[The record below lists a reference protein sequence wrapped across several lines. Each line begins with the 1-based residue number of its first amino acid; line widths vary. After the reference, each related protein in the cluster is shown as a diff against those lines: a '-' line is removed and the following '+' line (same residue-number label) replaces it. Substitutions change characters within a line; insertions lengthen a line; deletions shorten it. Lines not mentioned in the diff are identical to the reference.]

1 MWKPFAISILFV
13 CNTLGPSTAGA
24 VSFEPR
30 DFDALAVEADQVVI
44 GTAVAT
50 NSRRTGTREI
60 VTDYRFDNLE
70 IVKGTVLTTSLTLTM
85 LGGTVGTDTL
95 TVAGAPTFQ
104 KGVRY
109 LVFIAGNNTVMFPL
123 VGGQQGI
130 FQIRKEASTGISR
143 VHDYAGRAVTRLPGG
158 KPRNLVDHLD
168 VDAGEPFTE
177 TVFVDAIRAKVAQ
190 LNAK

>member
-1 MWKPFAISILFV
+1 MWKPFVVLILCV
-13 CNTLGPSTAGA
+13 CGTLVTSTAGA
-24 VSFEPR
+24 VSFETR
-30 DFDALAVEADQVVI
+30 DFDALAAEADQVVI

-60 VTDYRFDNLE
+60 VTDYRFNNLE

-85 LGGTVGTDTL
+85 LGGTIGTEAL

-109 LVFIAGNNTVMFPL
+109 LVFIAGNGTVMFPL

-143 VHDYAGRAVTRLPGG
+143 VHDYAGRAVTRLPRG
-158 KPRNLVDHLD
+158 KGHDLVDHLD
-168 VDAGEPFTE
+168 AGAGEPLTAA
-177 TVFVDAIRAKVAQ
+177 VFVDAIRAKVAQ
-190 LNAK
+190 RSRK

>member
-1 MWKPFAISILFV
+1 MWKPFAVLIFCV
-13 CNTLGPSTAGA
+13 CGVLGASMAGA
-24 VSFEPR
+24 ISFEPR
-30 DFDALAVEADQVVI
+30 DFDALTAEADQVEI

-60 VTDYRFDNLE
+60 VTDYRFNDLE

-85 LGGTVGTDTL
+85 LGGTVGTETL

-109 LVFIAGNNTVMFPL
+109 LVFIAGNGTVMFPL

-130 FQIRKEASTGISR
+130 FQIRKEALSGISR
-143 VHDYAGRAVTRLPGG
+143 IHDYAGRAVTRLPGG
-158 KPRNLVDHLD
+158 RDHAMENQLD
-168 VDAGEPFTE
+168 VNVGETLTE
-177 TVFVDAIRAKVAQ
+177 AAFVDAIRAKAAQ
-190 LNAK
+190 RSAK